1 MPAKKLLTAPDEK
14 SKYSRLTTRQWA
26 EAEALWARGEVTLTQ
41 LSERYG
47 KDVSAFTKHFR
58 KKGLEKGSKAAE
70 VKERVEAA
78 IDREMVSE
86 AEITAQRVRETK
98 DEHYKMSKALSQMA
112 FSEVLQAKKNGIQLG
127 AIIAN
132 LKAIESAMNTVKKG
146 REERYAVLG
155 LDNGEFID
163 DEQIPVL
170 NVSDLTE
177 EEIFQI
183 QNGKDGIDD
192 IPDEELDLDE
202 DGLEDDAEDDG
213 DGVVEEGDE

>member
-1 MPAKKLLTAPDEK
+1 MPAKKLLTLADEK
-14 SKYSRLTTRQWA
+14 SKYARLTTRQWA

-70 VKERVEAA
+70 VKEKVEAA

-98 DEHYKMSKALSQMA
+98 DEHYKMSKVLSQMA
-112 FSEVLQAKKNGIQLG
+112 FSEVIQAKKSGIQLG

-183 QNGKDGIDD
+183 QHGKDGIDD
-192 IPDEELDLDE
+192 IPAEDLELDAGLDEEEGDDE
-202 DGLEDDAEDDG
+202 

>member
-1 MPAKKLLTAPDEK
+1 MPAKKLLTLADEK
-14 SKYSRLTTRQWA
+14 SKYARLTTRQWA

-70 VKERVEAA
+70 VKEKVEAA
-78 IDREMVSE
+78 IDREMVTE

-112 FSEVLQAKKNGIQLG
+112 FSEVLQAKKAGIQLG

-177 EEIFQI
+177 EEIFEI

-192 IPDEELDLDE
+192 IPAEDLELDAGLDEE
-202 DGLEDDAEDDG
+202 EDDDE

>member
-1 MPAKKLLTAPDEK
+1 MPAKKLLTAADEK

-26 EAEALWARGEVTLTQ
+26 EAEALWARGEVTLSQ

-58 KKGLEKGSKAAE
+58 KKGLEKGSKSAE
-70 VKERVEAA
+70 VKEKVEAA
-78 IDREMVSE
+78 IDREMVTE

-112 FSEVLQAKKNGIQLG
+112 FSEVLQAKKSGIQLG

-177 EEIFQI
+177 EEIFEI

-192 IPDEELDLDE
+192 IPEEDLEIEDPDDESEEDE
-202 DGLEDDAEDDG
+202 